1 LGKNPKE
8 LRGNKEHSNSAPET
22 LLILRLRKLFRLLP
36 IRAVVLGLCLI
47 TDWNGVATFEPAM
60 KVNVG
65 AALRAKRADYER
77 GRLSTHRTRT
87 NRLFGFMFTGAIFKR
102 SGGHGFSHLVPYASK
117 IYNTRGN
124 DAIATGL
131 KRPTAMNA
139 SLILLAFGIPSLPLA
154 GSMESSSSITG

>member
-1 LGKNPKE
+1 MAFNLHCSRKAGLQETPEKGWTSAEAHRLGKNPKE

-87 NRLFGFMFTGAIFKR
+87 NRLFGFMFTGAIVKR
-102 SGGHGFSHLVPYASK
+102 SGGHGFS
-117 IYNTRGN
+117 R
-124 DAIATGL
+124 
-131 KRPTAMNA
+131 
-139 SLILLAFGIPSLPLA
+139 
-154 GSMESSSSITG
+154 